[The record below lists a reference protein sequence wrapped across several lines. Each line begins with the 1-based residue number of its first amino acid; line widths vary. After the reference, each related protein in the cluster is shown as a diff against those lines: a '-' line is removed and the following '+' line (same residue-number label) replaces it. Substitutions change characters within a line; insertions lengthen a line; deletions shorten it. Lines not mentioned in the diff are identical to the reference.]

1 MEKKMATYLVCLSGK
16 NFLVDDDEF
25 PKKKCFRSTRL
36 VEAEN
41 QKQAEAVARELIDND
56 PRLGNILNEESDPP
70 VIQLESVFEV
80 PAMAY
85 DAQNRANSFQWENED
100 NH

>member
-1 MEKKMATYLVCLSGK
+1 MATYLVCLNGK

-25 PKKKCFRSTRL
+25 PKKKRFRYTRL

-41 QKQAEAVARELIDND
+41 KNRAEAIARELISND
-56 PRLGNILNEESDPP
+56 PRLRNILNKESDPP
-70 VIQLESVFEV
+70 VIHLKSISKV

-85 DAQNRANSFQWENED
+85 DAQNRANSFYWENE
-100 NH
+100 NNY